1 MSLFRKLFNSAT
13 AAANDVVDAHQNL
26 GANARQSVRDL
37 DAQLQQ
43 ADSALIDVR
52 AEAEVLKGKK
62 EKAKAEVAKW
72 LQAGARRSWQR

>member
-1 MSLFRKLFNSAT
+1 MSLFGKLFNSAS

-52 AEAEVLKGKK
+52 A
-62 EKAKAEVAKW
+62 
-72 LQAGARRSWQR
+72 